1 MTEAG
6 VDRIAHRLTVAPVRA
21 ARRPRRVSLRAR
33 AATAAIACAAA
44 LGVLQ
49 FHRPPEAL
57 RPKPF
62 AALFGAV
69 AAPDAFGRSGEVRVR
84 FAMPGETVR
93 FPLAVNG
100 DPSALVYRWVNAAT
114 SAVADS
120 AHPLV
125 AGALVAPRDPGF
137 YRLAVEQGGERRVVP
152 DVSLAVLTPFEAK
165 SNGLLDGYRIGTY
178 IAERAQRGGRP
189 QGFVKVTEETA
200 ALPLSKHFRVGDF
213 LSRDGQR
220 QWPRYAAVDPR
231 LIDKLELVIAEVAKA
246 KGNPDS
252 VQVWVNVNAAF
263 RSPSY
268 NRTVARA
275 AKDSR
280 HQQGDAADVAIDA
293 DFDGR
298 LTRKDSRL
306 VAAAVERVEREHPD
320 LVGGMGLYLSK
331 RYAHSYV
338 HIDARGRRARWN
350 G

>member
-1 MTEAG
+1 MT
-6 VDRIAHRLTVAPVRA
+6 APDSSTAKAAAAPRTRA
-21 ARRPRRVSLRAR
+21 PRREPRAGLRAR
-33 AATAAIACAAA
+33 VATAAVACAAA
-44 LGVLQ
+44 LAVLQ

-69 AAPDAFGRSGEVRVR
+69 AAPDAFGASGEVRVR

-93 FPLAVNG
+93 FPLAVHG
-100 DPSALVYRWVNAAT
+100 DPAALVYRWVSVAPAA
-114 SAVADS
+114 AGDS
-120 AHPLV
+120 ARPLS
-125 AGALVAPRDPGF
+125 AGALVAPREPGF
-137 YRLAVEQGGERRVVP
+137 YHLAVERGGERQIVP

-165 SNGLLDGYRIGTY
+165 ANGLLDGYRIGTY
-178 IAERAQRGGRP
+178 LAERVARGGRP
-189 QGFVKVTEETA
+189 EGFIKVTQETA

-231 LIDKLELVIAEVAKA
+231 LIDKLELVIAEVARA

-252 VQVWVNVNAAF
+252 VRVRVNVNAAF

-268 NRTVARA
+268 NSKVARA

-293 DFDGR
+293 DFDGV
-298 LTRKDSRL
+298 LTRNDSRL
-306 VAAAVERVEREHPD
+306 VAAAVERVERAHPH
-320 LVGGMGLYLSK
+320 LVGGLGLYLSK

>member
-1 MTEAG
+1 VTEAG
-6 VDRIAHRLTVAPVRA
+6 VARLAEGLAAAP
-21 ARRPRRVSLRAR
+21 ARRARRARRVSLRTR
-33 AATAAIACAAA
+33 FATALVACAAA
-44 LGVLQ
+44 VAVLQ

-57 RPKPF
+57 RPRPF
-62 AALFGAV
+62 AALFGAA
-69 AAPDAFGRSGEVRVR
+69 AAPDAFGASGEVRMR

-93 FPLAVNG
+93 FPLAING
-100 DPSALVYRWVNAAT
+100 DPAALVYRWVNAAT
-114 SAVADS
+114 AMPADS

-125 AGALVAPRDPGF
+125 AGALLAPREPGF
-137 YRLAVEQGGERRVVP
+137 YRLAVERGGERHIVP

-165 SNGLLDGYRIGTY
+165 ANGLLDGYRIGTY
-178 IAERAQRGGRP
+178 LAERASRGGRP
-189 QGFVKVTEETA
+189 EGFVKVTAETA

-231 LIDKLELVIAEVAKA
+231 LVDKLELVIAEIARA
-246 KGNPDS
+246 KGDPDS
-252 VQVWVNVNAAF
+252 VKVWVNVNAAF

-293 DFDGR
+293 DFDGV
-298 LTRKDSRL
+298 LTRNDSRL
-306 VAAAVERVEREHPD
+306 VAAAVERVERAHPD
-320 LVGGMGLYLSK
+320 LVGGMGLYLSR